1 MRAKEGPDTCLSV
14 TGESAVSRAIATS
27 AERSGQPIFYPYQG
41 TTFNSFEEAKEFY
54 NLYSWEIGFG
64 IRVSRARQNGNEYTT
79 RRDLVCCCEGFCK
92 NPLAASFRTGC
103 KAMLRLHRTESHGW
117 IVTKIIPDHNHPL
130 SDSYGQKNQW
140 GSHGAIDPLTKD
152 FIKKLREN
160 NVTLGRVCSIIGVMS
175 ASTIAPVR
183 KQVVRNLC
191 AKLAQEDIKDDIGKT
206 MQVLESMKREDKDM
220 QVRFQKDDEGR
231 ITTML
236 WCTGKN
242 QVDYKHFGDVVTFD
256 TTYRTNLYNL
266 PFGIFVGVNNHYQP
280 IVFGGVLLRHERT
293 EDFEWA
299 FSNFI
304 EIMGGKQ
311 PQTILTDQCQ
321 AMAAAIKSTLKE
333 SRHRWCRWHV
343 LRKAKQKIGTP
354 YSKRSGFKREF
365 NRLITEE
372 ISATAFER
380 RWSELLKEFKL
391 ESNKFMARAYKFRG
405 MWAKPYFMNIFCAGM
420 TSTQRSESANH
431 MLKRFIQRSAPMH
444 VFVSKFRDFQ
454 FARNQEEEKE
464 NHVTKQVSRR
474 RRIGVPIEQHAETIY
489 TRAMHE
495 RFYNELYES
504 GSFAIVEKGIQEERF
519 TVVHTKEI
527 GRDDARVHVVRLAG
541 AEKVT
546 CTCGLY
552 EHVGLLC
559 RHSWKVLV
567 HLDRTEIPPGN
578 IMYRWTKHA
587 GPEYSPCTRE
597 LTMDQ
602 VSARVDG
609 TKRHVLLKR
618 ALEFAHGD
626 DPIDDEAFA
635 EAMRAMDAIVPRKD
649 HSVSSFREHGGEVKT
664 SGPSLGNAESMP
676 TACPPRPIRTGRP
689 RNTSLKSWQKHEIS
703 VKKVSSTE
711 RPDNILDINDEEGNI
726 AAKTR
731 KVDELMRMN

>member
-1 MRAKEGPDTCLSV
+1 MRAKEGPDECLSF
-14 TGESAVSRAIATS
+14 TGDSAVSRAIATS

-64 IRVSRARQNGNEYTT
+64 IRVSRARQNGNECTT

-92 NPLAASFRTGC
+92 NPLAASFRIGC

-160 NVTLGRVCSIIGVMS
+160 NVMLGRVCSIIGVMS

-183 KQVVRNLC
+183 KQVVRNFC

-220 QVRFQKDDEGR
+220 Q
-231 ITTML
+231 
-236 WCTGKN
+236 CTGKN

-266 PFGIFVGVNNHYQP
+266 PFGIFVGMKGP
-280 IVFGGVLLRHERT
+280 
-293 EDFEWA
+293 
-299 FSNFI
+299 
-304 EIMGGKQ
+304 K
-311 PQTILTDQCQ
+311 ILNQCQ
-321 AMAAAIKSTLKE
+321 AMAVAIKSTLKE
-333 SRHRWCRWHV
+333 SRHRW
-343 LRKAKQKIGTP
+343 
-354 YSKRSGFKREF
+354 
-365 NRLITEE
+365 LITEE
-372 ISATAFER
+372 ISAIAFER
-380 RWSELLKEFKL
+380 RWGELLKEFKL
-391 ESNKFMARAYKFRG
+391 ESNKFMSRAYKFRG

-504 GSFAIVEKGIQEERF
+504 
-519 TVVHTKEI
+519 
-527 GRDDARVHVVRLAG
+527 VHVVRLAG

-559 RHSWKVLV
+559 RHSLKVLV

-597 LTMDQ
+597 LMMDQ

-609 TKRHVLLKR
+609 TKSHVKR

-676 TACPPRPIRTGRP
+676 TGRP